1 VGRGGATPREFD
13 VVFIGRFFL
22 PTGPE
27 NCCVGVTDGK
37 IVKVA
42 KQLTADYTLEFG
54 HYLVLPGAVD
64 THVHFRDPGFTHKED
79 VRTGST
85 SAVYGGVT
93 TVLDMPNTDP
103 RVRTFAQLKAKWEA
117 LRDRSL
123 VDVGLFC
130 EASPSTEFDRARQLA
145 VGFKAYLA
153 PTTAEKGFRSLE
165 DARPAVAQALAT
177 GRPLSVH
184 AEDPALLSK
193 DEGASSLSAHA
204 AARPPDAEANA
215 ISWLA
220 ANFDTANMNIAHV
233 STAAGLRAAAEGG
246 YQGTLEASPHHAL
259 LDVDVKGLDSPTHAK
274 VNPPLRAKADR
285 EAVFAA
291 LRSGKVAILAS
302 DHAPH
307 TLDEKA
313 APFERA
319 PSGAPGVET
328 MLPLMMALAFYRQL
342 EMARVVDMCCRL
354 PAERYGLRKG
364 KIAEGYDADF
374 AVFDPRDVK
383 RIRPEALHSK
393 CGWSPFGGLFAVF
406 PAAVFLRG
414 DEIMGDGEI
423 RPARPPGQLVRPAG
437 VAPEADPSPQG
448 PPEEIGGGEE

>member
-1 VGRGGATPREFD
+1 M
-13 VVFIGRFFL
+13 VFIGRFFL

-27 NCCVGVTDGK
+27 NCCVGVSDGK
-37 IVKVA
+37 ITKVA
-42 KQLTADYTLEFG
+42 KQLTADYTLELG

-64 THVHFRDPGFTHKED
+64 SHVHFRDPGYTHKED

-85 SAVYGGVT
+85 AAVFGGVT

-103 RVRTFAQLKAKWEA
+103 VVRTFAQLKAKWEA

-130 EASPSTEFDRARQLA
+130 EASPQTDFERARQLA

-153 PTTAEKGFRSLE
+153 PTTGEKGFRSLE
-165 DARPAVAQALAT
+165 EARPTIAQAIQS

-184 AEDPALLSK
+184 AEDPGLLSK
-193 DEGASSLSAHA
+193 EEGAPTLAGHA

-220 ANFDTANMNIAHV
+220 ANFDTPAMNIAHV
-233 STAAGLRAAAEGG
+233 SSSAGLKAAEEGG
-246 YQGTLEASPHHAL
+246 FKGTLETSPHHAL
-259 LDVDVKGLDSPTHAK
+259 LDVDVKGLDAPSHAK
-274 VNPPLRAKADR
+274 VNPPIRSKADR
-285 EAVFAA
+285 EAIFAA
-291 LRSGKVAILAS
+291 LRSGKISILAS

-313 APFERA
+313 APFGRA
-319 PSGAPGVET
+319 PSGVPGVET
-328 MLPLMMALAFYRQL
+328 LLPMMMALAFYRQL
-342 EMARVVDMCCRL
+342 DMARVVDMCCRL

-383 RIRPEALHSK
+383 RIRPELLHSK

-406 PAAVFLRG
+406 PVAVFLRG
-414 DEIMGDGEI
+414 DEIMGDGQI

-437 VAPEADPSPQG
+437 VAPEPDPSPPG
-448 PPEEIGGGEE
+448 SPEDIGGDE

>member
-1 VGRGGATPREFD
+1 M
-13 VVFIGRFFL
+13 FIGRFFL

-27 NCCVGVTDGK
+27 NCCVGVRDGR

-64 THVHFRDPGFTHKED
+64 SHVHFRDPGFTNKED

-85 SAVYGGVT
+85 SAVFGGVT

-103 RVRTFAQLKAKWEA
+103 RVRTFAQLKSKWET

-130 EASPSTEFDRARQLA
+130 EAAPQTDYERARQIA

-153 PTTAEKGFRSLE
+153 PTTGEKGFRSLE
-165 DARPAVAQALAT
+165 EARPIIAQALAS

-193 DEGASSLSAHA
+193 EEVADSLAGHA
-204 AARPPDAEANA
+204 ASRPPDAEANA
-215 ISWLA
+215 ISWLST
-220 ANFDTANMNIAHV
+220 NFDTPAMNIAHV
-233 STAAGLRAAAEGG
+233 SSAAGLKAAEENGFK
-246 YQGTLEASPHHAL
+246 GTLETSPHHAL
-259 LDVDVKGLDSPTHAK
+259 LDMDVTGLDAPSHAK
-274 VNPPLRAKADR
+274 VNPPLRTKADK
-285 EAVFAA
+285 EAIFAA
-291 LRSGKVAILAS
+291 LRSGKISILAS

-313 APFERA
+313 GPFGRA

-328 MLPLMMALAFYRQL
+328 MLPLMMALSFYRQL
-342 EMARVVDMCCRL
+342 DLARIVDACCRL
-354 PAERYGLRKG
+354 PAERYGLKKG
-364 KIAEGYDADF
+364 KVAEGYDADF

-383 RIRPEALHSK
+383 RIRPESLHAK
-393 CGWSPFGGLFAVF
+393 CRWSPFGGMFAVF
-406 PAAVFLRG
+406 PVAVFLRG

-437 VAPEADPSPQG
+437 VAPEPDHSPPG
-448 PPEEIGGGEE
+448 PPEDIGGDE